1 MREVVADNLHEI
13 TTPKPLQN
21 SECLRQLADIL
32 KFMLSLFV
40 HEGSNNQ
47 RLLASVVDSA
57 ALVYQ
62 MQGPRKVYLYTLL
75 EEHGIWH
82 GEAWRDIVEYS
93 VQARVQDALRRKA
106 RKAAASGQAQIDTK
120 SFFSKGFKQ
129 LKGMLVV
136 QKDKNGVGDLDEGIY
151 KQN

>member
-1 MREVVADNLHEI
+1 
-13 TTPKPLQN
+13 
-21 SECLRQLADIL
+21 
-32 KFMLSLFV
+32 MLSLFV
-40 HEGSNNQ
+40 HEGSNDQ
-47 RLLASVVDSA
+47 RLLTSVVDSS

-82 GEAWRDIVEYS
+82 GEAWRGIVEFS

-106 RKAAASGQAQIDTK
+106 RKAAAAGQVPVDGK
-120 SFFSKGFKQ
+120 NFFSKGFKQ

-136 QKDKNGVGDLDEGIY
+136 
-151 KQN
+151 